1 MVDKVQKIGKGY
13 CSKILYVDLS
23 ARTISCLKSSIKIR
37 QIMPLNLSRVN
48 YLFVTYR

>member
-1 MVDKVQKIGKGY
+1 MVDKVQKTGKGY

-23 ARTISCLKSSIKIR
+23 TRAIFCLKSSRKIR
-37 QIMPLNLSRVN
+37 QIMALNLSRVN